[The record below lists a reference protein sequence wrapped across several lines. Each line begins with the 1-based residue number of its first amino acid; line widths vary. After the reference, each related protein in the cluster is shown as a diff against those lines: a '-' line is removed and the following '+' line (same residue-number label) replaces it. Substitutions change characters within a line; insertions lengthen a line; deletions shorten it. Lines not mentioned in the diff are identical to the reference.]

1 MIRPRLVDSPGSM
14 SRGTGVAWAP
24 AVAGGSAPLARP
36 ANAPAYAVANHMLA
50 AKGRS
55 FHWARH
61 LLNDVHADRATRL
74 YGFCRRV
81 DDLADETNAPGAA
94 HEALLAL
101 DRAFETGASSDPLTV
116 DALRLMAECQIDL
129 AIPRLLIEGVSGDL
143 QAVDV
148 ADVPALLRYC
158 YKVAGTVGL
167 MMSAALDTCDVA
179 AAPHAIDLGIAM
191 QLTNLCRDV
200 ADDAQAGRRYLPAS
214 LISVMAPARLV
225 KPVGADRVLARS
237 VVLRLLDLADEYYV
251 SGEDGLH
258 YLPARSRQAI
268 LVAARVYQAI
278 GTRLRQRRGDAWLD
292 RVVVSAPAKAAITVR
307 ALLSPS
313 RKRRPHDL
321 SLHTALAGYPGIHEV
336 AHV

>member
-1 MIRPRLVDSPGSM
+1 MIRSRLVDSFGSM
-14 SRGTGVAWAP
+14 SRGTSVAWAP
-24 AVAGGSAPLARP
+24 AVAGASAPLARQ
-36 ANAPAYAVANHMLA
+36 ANAPAYAVANQMLF

-61 LLNDVHADRATRL
+61 LLNNVHADRATRL

-81 DDLADETNAPGAA
+81 DDLADETTSLSAA
-94 HEALLAL
+94 HEALFAL

-116 DALRLMAECQIDL
+116 DALRLISECGIDP

-143 QAVDV
+143 KAVGV
-148 ADVPALLRYC
+148 ADVPELLRYC
-158 YKVAGTVGL
+158 YQVAGTVGL
-167 MMSAALDTCDVA
+167 MMSAALDTRDPA

-214 LISVMAPARLV
+214 LIATMAPARLV
-225 KPVGADRVLARS
+225 SPAGADRVLAQS
-237 VVLRLLDLADEYYV
+237 VVLRLLDLADDYYA
-251 SGEDGLH
+251 SGEDGLR
-258 YLPARSRQAI
+258 YLPSRAGQAI

-278 GTRLRQRRGDAWLD
+278 GTRLRQRRGDAWSG
-292 RVVVSAPAKAAITVR
+292 RMVVRAPAKAAITAR

-313 RKRRPHDL
+313 RARRPHDQA
-321 SLHTALAGYPGIHEV
+321 LHAALAGYPGIHELT
-336 AHV
+336 HV